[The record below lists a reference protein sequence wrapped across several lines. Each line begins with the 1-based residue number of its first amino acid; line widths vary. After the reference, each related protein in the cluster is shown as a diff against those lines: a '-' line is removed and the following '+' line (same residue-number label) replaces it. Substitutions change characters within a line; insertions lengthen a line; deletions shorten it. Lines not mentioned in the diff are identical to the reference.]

1 MEHVVDA
8 SVNVTKAL
16 SCFKAN
22 GINAVIR
29 YYNRDM
35 TRKVIRAEEFNA
47 VLASGLSLCIVH
59 QRGGRDP
66 AEYGAKNGTLDAA
79 HCRKYGH
86 DLGQPAGSGI
96 YFAVDFDISSADLN
110 RFVVPYFEAVRAEM
124 ANGAALP
131 SYRIG
136 VYGSGLTC
144 RTILDKGLA
153 DFTWLSQSRG
163 FRETPQFR
171 ASNRWNMLQLMPD
184 TLCGVGVDPDIVNP
198 GVKDFGQFSAAGN
211 GASGGTGHAGLPRF
225 RVIAR
230 DGLRLRSGPGVEFPQ
245 LRLLALGTLLT
256 EIRRQGDWSF
266 VDTNGDGPLD
276 GAVHNGFLEPA

>member
-1 MEHVVDA
+1 MPSLPRVFPCA
-8 SVNVTKAL
+8 SFTSAAAAIPPNMGRRTGRSMRRIA
-16 SCFKAN
+16 AN
-22 GINAVIR
+22 TAMISASRQEAASISR
-29 YYNRDM
+29 SISTY
-35 TRKVIRAEEFNA
+35 RAQT
-47 VLASGLSLCIVH
+47 S
-59 QRGGRDP
+59 P
-66 AEYGAKNGTLDAA
+66 
-79 HCRKYGH
+79 
-86 DLGQPAGSGI
+86 
-96 YFAVDFDISSADLN
+96 
-110 RFVVPYFEAVRAEM
+110 
-124 ANGAALP
+124 
-131 SYRIG
+131 
-136 VYGSGLTC
+136 GLTC

-184 TLCGVGVDPDIVNP
+184 TLCGVGVDPDIVTP
-198 GVKDFGQFSAAGN
+198 GMKDFGQFSAAGN
-211 GASGGTGHAGLPRF
+211 AASGGTGHAGLPRF